1 MPIYLIERNFAEQL
15 EVTPEGAA
23 AINLIN
29 DEQSVR
35 WLISFLSVDKKKT
48 FCLYEASSAEAI
60 VEAARR
66 AGIPADT
73 IIEVGEEIVPSG
85 ETNPLKYR
93 TLRPGIVQRLKSAIT
108 SDFRHQG
115 VFTLCGEGGC
125 LLNSTEDNLV
135 V

>member
-1 MPIYLIERNFAEQL
+1 MPVFMIERNFAEKL

-23 AINLIN
+23 AINEIN
-29 DEQSVR
+29 DEESVR

-60 VEAARR
+60 REAARR

-85 ETNPLKYR
+85 QPDPLRKER
-93 TLRPGIVQRLKSAIT
+93 FAEQ
-108 SDFRHQG
+108 
-115 VFTLCGEGGC
+115 
-125 LLNSTEDNLV
+125 
-135 V
+135 

>member
-29 DEQSVR
+29 DEESVR
-35 WLISFLSVDKKKT
+35 WLISFLSVDRKKT

-60 VEAARR
+60 LEAARR

-73 IIEVGEEIVPSG
+73 VIEVGSEIVPSG
-85 ETNPLKYR
+85 KTNP
-93 TLRPGIVQRLKSAIT
+93 
-108 SDFRHQG
+108 F
-115 VFTLCGEGGC
+115 
-125 LLNSTEDNLV
+125 NSERYAEN
-135 V
+135 